1 MTAPVPADEPATT
14 ASANTPTLLRLH
26 PTSLLFHAITF
37 ARQFVFP
44 IIVLLLQLRKDRG
57 PWVWWVLGGMVVLF
71 IAAAVARFLTTR
83 YGLSADA
90 LHVRSG
96 VFARQQRVIPFGRI
110 QTVNV
115 RQSAMQR
122 VLRMSEL
129 RVETAT
135 QGLEA
140 EVTLSVLP
148 WRAAQALR
156 EQLVAERRRALDA
169 VSGSA
174 DAASVAT
181 SSPVAERVDATA
193 RTTAAEAPT
202 PHVITALDTERLML
216 AGATSNNVVA
226 LLALLV
232 SGFDRIRSSFF
243 DDLDLTDGVIGVLG
257 SVQGAIGD
265 SAALVLFVLLV
276 LVPLLVGAWV
286 VSVGGS
292 VVRWYGFTLE
302 QVGRDLR
309 RRYGFFSRVETSVPM
324 MRAQALRYHESMLR
338 RPFGLGELTLVS
350 AGAAAGGRGAEGGT
364 QVLLPILR
372 RPELSGY
379 VPVVFPTA
387 TLNDVLER
395 TVREAPW
402 HRPMRRAVLRVAASE
417 SISMVMLLAALAVW
431 RPHYVP
437 VTAWLLPL
445 IWLIA
450 WLQVRTRGL
459 AVAHGHVIVRRG
471 GISRSTII
479 LPESKLQLIEVRQGP
494 LQRLI
499 GSATLR
505 LTTAGVGGDVDMED
519 LPLDEARAMQENLQ
533 ARLARTVRRTVRPT
547 RS

>member
-1 MTAPVPADEPATT
+1 
-14 ASANTPTLLRLH
+14 
-26 PTSLLFHAITF
+26 
-37 ARQFVFP
+37 
-44 IIVLLLQLRKDRG
+44 
-57 PWVWWVLGGMVVLF
+57 MVVLF
-71 IAAAVARFLTTR
+71 IAAAVARYLTTR

-115 RQSAMQR
+115 RQSAIQR
-122 VLRMSEL
+122 LLRMSEL

-148 WRAAQALR
+148 WGAAQALR
-156 EQLVAERRRALDA
+156 EQLVAERRRALDTVRVGTDA
-169 VSGSA
+169 A
-174 DAASVAT
+174 PDAAS
-181 SSPVAERVDATA
+181 SP
-193 RTTAAEAPT
+193 AAEHANASLSATVTDAPA
-202 PHVITALDTERLML
+202 PRIITSLDTERLMV

-338 RPFGLGELTLVS
+338 RPFGLGELVLVS
-350 AGAAAGGRGAEGGT
+350 AGSVLAGRSGEGGT

-379 VPVVFPTA
+379 VPVVFPAA
-387 TLNDVLER
+387 TIGDVLAR
-395 TVREAPW
+395 SVRESPW
-402 HRPMRRAVLRVAASE
+402 RRPMQRAVLRVAASE
-417 SISMVMLLAALAVW
+417 SIAMVLLLVALAVW
-431 RPHYVP
+431 RPQYLAA
-437 VTAWLLPL
+437 TAWLLPL
-445 IWLIA
+445 IWCIA
-450 WLQVRTRGL
+450 WLQVRARGL
-459 AVAHGHVIVRRG
+459 AIADGHVIVRRG

-519 LPLDEARAMQENLQ
+519 LPLDEARVMQQDLQ
-533 ARLARTVRRTVRPT
+533 ARLARTVRRTVRPS